1 MDENKNLEKN
11 DEVKVAGGAT
21 INGAQK
27 TLIEESEIKKYEY
40 KCGYC
45 GRVSYRDSNCF
56 NSCPHCGK
64 YFGYSPTGVVLIDYN
79 YVNGA
84 NWRSVQGRDT

>member
-1 MDENKNLEKN
+1 MKENKNLDKN

-40 KCGYC
+40 KCNYC
-45 GRVSYRDSNCF
+45 GEVSYRDSNCF
-56 NSCPHCGK
+56 KSCPYCRTN
-64 YFGYSPTGVVLIDYN
+64 FGYSPTGVVLVDYN

-84 NWRSVQGRDT
+84 NWRSVKNQDT

>member
-1 MDENKNLEKN
+1 MKQADFTWIIINAIQPRPMLTTTTARKEAKLMDENKNLEKN

-40 KCGYC
+40 AYINENDEIE
-45 GRVSYRDSNCF
+45 VE
-56 NSCPHCGK
+56 
-64 YFGYSPTGVVLIDYN
+64 
-79 YVNGA
+79 
-84 NWRSVQGRDT
+84 